1 MADVDKFDKL
11 LHDMKDLAGDKLR
24 LDNDIQAFS
33 EKMDMVFNDL
43 QECLKQQWILNR
55 ADGRR

>member
-11 LHDMKDLAGDKLR
+11 LHDMKDLAGDKTR
-24 LDNDIQAFS
+24 LENDIQVFS

-43 QECLKQQWILNR
+43 QELLKQQWIINR